1 VNAPDPNRNTLGSLE
16 VSRRNNGRFRV
27 FVGNAYGTCGTAQE
41 LDPTD
46 VPQWL
51 ADNAPRVLAADQME
65 RNPA

>member
-1 VNAPDPNRNTLGSLE
+1 VTIPDQDLDTLGSLE
-16 VSRRNNGRFRV
+16 VSRRADGRFRV